1 MAKTPGLLDL
11 HFRYQS
17 LTKAGDPL
25 EKLGRLVDFE
35 IFRPSFEEAMAFTR
49 NAKKG
54 GRPPYDAVLM
64 MKILALQMLYNLSD
78 DQTEFQIKDRLTF
91 MRFLGLKLHDNV
103 PDAKTIWLYR
113 ERLMSKGLMGTLFK
127 TFDEALKDQGY
138 LAMGGQI
145 IDASIIKAP
154 RPRMT
159 KEEKETVKR
168 GETPADWKQNPAK
181 NRQKDK
187 DARWT
192 VKFTKGR
199 PTTAKGKQ
207 LDLAIPEFG
216 YKNHIG
222 IDKKHG
228 FIRTYAVTDAATH
241 DGTQLEAV
249 LDAENTAS
257 NVWADT
263 AYRSRA
269 NEEMIESKGLRS
281 QIHRKK
287 PRGKAMAKATA
298 KANSLKSKVRAR
310 VEHVFAHTK
319 HHGKLVIRTIGLKR
333 ASVKIGLANLVYN
346 MKRLLFFQ
354 QQKSPRVQSA

>member
-1 MAKTPGLLDL
+1 MRKTPGLFDL

-35 IFRPSFEEAMAFTR
+35 IFRAPFEEAMAFTR
-49 NAKKG
+49 DAKKG

-113 ERLMSKGLMGTLFK
+113 ERLMSKGLMDTLFK

-154 RPRMT
+154 RQRMT
-159 KEEKETVKR
+159 KEEKEKVKR
-168 GETPADWKQNPAK
+168 GETPESWEQNPAK

-192 VKFTKGR
+192 VKFTKGK
-199 PTTAKGKQ
+199 ALAEGKKM
-207 LDLAIPEFG
+207 DLAIPEFG
-216 YKNHIG
+216 YKNHVG

-228 FIRTYAVTDAATH
+228 FIRTYAVTNAGVH
-241 DGTQLEAV
+241 DGTQLESV
-249 LDAENTAS
+249 LDTENTAS
-257 NVWADT
+257 DVWADT

-269 NEEMIESKGLRS
+269 NEEIISGKGLRS

-287 PRGKAMAKATA
+287 PRGKQMPKATA
-298 KANSLKSKVRAR
+298 RANSKKSVVRAR

-319 HHGKLVIRTIGLKR
+319 HHGKLMIRTIGLKR

-346 MKRLLFFQ
+346 MKRLIFFEK
-354 QQKSPRVQSA
+354 QKSPRTQSA